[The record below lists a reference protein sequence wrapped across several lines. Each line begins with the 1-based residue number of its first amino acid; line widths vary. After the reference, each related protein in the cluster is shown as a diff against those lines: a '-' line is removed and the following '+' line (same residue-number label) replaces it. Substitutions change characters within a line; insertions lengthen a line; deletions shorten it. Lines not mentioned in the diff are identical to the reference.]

1 VSDPS
6 QEPQTDNACQEAA
19 TTPRDSPDF
28 EQSLAAL
35 SDERSALSPTDDCEK
50 WAKLSVRLGD
60 MYSTRQ
66 LGECSENRRVA
77 IQCYN
82 DALAVYKAQHHP
94 LGWIVCH
101 HNVGREY
108 LKTFEGPDRILKKIS
123 LLHYQMALALISKE
137 TWPEMWHAIELELA
151 LLFRRHSQSP
161 DDEDARL
168 STEHYQ
174 LAFDLNRDQRP
185 DLYDWMKTTFDLYLR
200 YFELQF
206 ELRSVQENE
215 AEAQSQRP

>member
-1 VSDPS
+1 LSDPS
-6 QEPQTDNACQEAA
+6 QQPQTDDARQALAN
-19 TTPRDSPDF
+19 TLSRDSPDF

-35 SDERSALSPTDDCEK
+35 SDERSALSPADDCEK

-60 MYSTRQ
+60 MYSERQ
-66 LGECSENRRVA
+66 LGDCSENLNVA
-77 IQCYN
+77 IKCYG

-101 HNVGREY
+101 HKLGREY
-108 LKTFEGPDRILKKIS
+108 LKKFDGPDRILKKIS

-137 TWPEMWHAIELELA
+137 SWPEMWHAIQLELA

-185 DLYDWMKTTFDLYLR
+185 ELYDWMKTTFELYLS
-200 YFELQF
+200 YFELQS
-206 ELRSVQENE
+206 ELRSVERE
-215 AEAQSQRP
+215 VAEPQRE